1 LHGGKV
7 KITRREL
14 LHRAAGAVA
23 VVGTPAV
30 LGRGVNAFSKP
41 HHVDPNVITG
51 DGSLKAHA
59 EAHGFLTGAAVDI
72 RLLRS
77 DETYRQVLGQQY
89 SILVGENCMKFG
101 PTEPKPGEYY
111 FNDADGLVSFAEAN
125 GMKVRGHN
133 FVWHE
138 ALPEWFAGTV
148 TKENAKKIL
157 VNHIMAVGGRFKG
170 RIHSWDVVNEA
181 IWVQDGRSD
190 GLRSSSPWFQMLGP
204 EYLDLAYRTA
214 READP
219 KALLT
224 YNDYGIEYDSDEEG
238 KKRAAVLDL
247 LKRMK
252 ATGTPI
258 DALGVQSHLNAA
270 STSAFGRGINEL
282 LDGARQL
289 GLQVFIT
296 ELDVKDDG
304 LETDDIAKR
313 DEEVAHVYRD
323 FTSRMLEGKEVK
335 AVLTWGVSDGH
346 SWLNGAKWKVKHS
359 DREQRPLPFDAQYSP
374 KPAFFAL
381 RGSFDKAKR
390 R

>member
-1 LHGGKV
+1 M
-7 KITRREL
+7 KITRRKW
-14 LHRAAGAVA
+14 LHQTAAIAAMAGV
-23 VVGTPAV
+23 PAV
-30 LGRGVNAFSKP
+30 LGRQANALSKRK
-41 HHVDPNVITG
+41 HIDPNVITG

-59 EAHGFLTGAAVDI
+59 EARGLLTGAAVNVQ
-72 RLLRS
+72 LLRS
-77 DETYRQVLGQQY
+77 DETYRRVLGEQY

-101 PTEPKPGEYY
+101 PTEPKPGEYF

-125 GMKVRGHN
+125 GIKVRGHN

-138 ALPEWFAGTV
+138 ALPEWFAGTA

-157 VNHIMAVGGRFKG
+157 VDHIMAIGGRYKG
-170 RIHSWDVVNEA
+170 RVHSWDVVNEA
-181 IWVQDGRSD
+181 IWIQDARPD

-204 EYLDLAYRTA
+204 DYLDLAYRTA

-224 YNDYGIEYDSDEEG
+224 YNDYGIEYDNEEEG
-238 KKRAAVLDL
+238 KKRAAVLSL

-252 ATGTPI
+252 AVGTPI

-270 STSAFGRGINEL
+270 STSPFSKGTAEL

-289 GLQVFIT
+289 GLQVYIT

-304 LETDDIAKR
+304 LEPDDIAQR
-313 DEEVAHVYRD
+313 DEDVARVYRE
-323 FTSRMLEGKEVK
+323 FTGRMLEGKEVK
-335 AVLTWGVSDGH
+335 AVLTWGVSDAH
-346 SWLNGAKWKVKHS
+346 SWLKGKRWKTKHP
-359 DREQRPLPFDAQYSP
+359 DREQRPLPFDAEYTP

-381 RGSFDKAKR
+381 RDSFDKAKKR
-390 R
+390 

>member
-1 LHGGKV
+1 M
-7 KITRREL
+7 
-14 LHRAAGAVA
+14 
-23 VVGTPAV
+23 
-30 LGRGVNAFSKP
+30 LGRQASAFSKKHP
-41 HHVDPNVITG
+41 IDPNVITG
-51 DGSLKAHA
+51 EGSLAVHA
-59 EAHGFLTGAAVDI
+59 AARGLLTGAAVNTE
-72 RLLRS
+72 LLRT
-77 DETYRQVLGQQY
+77 DATYREVLSQQY
-89 SILVGENCMKFG
+89 SIVVGENCMKFG
-101 PTEPKPGEYY
+101 PTEPKPGTYF
-111 FNDADGLVSFAEAN
+111 FNDADALMSCADIN

-138 ALPEWFAGTV
+138 ALPDWFADTV

-157 VNHIMAVGGRFKG
+157 VDHIMAVGGRYKG
-170 RIHSWDVVNEA
+170 KIHSWDVVNEA
-181 IWVQDGRSD
+181 IWIQDGQPD

-224 YNDYGIEYDSDEEG
+224 YNDYGIEYDNDEEG
-238 KKRAAVLDL
+238 RKRAAVLGL

-252 ATGTPI
+252 AAGTPI

-270 STSAFGRGINEL
+270 STSRFGEGISDL
-282 LDGARQL
+282 LDGAQAL

-304 LETDDIAKR
+304 LDTDDIAKR
-313 DEEVAHVYRD
+313 DKEVADVYRD
-323 FTSRMLEGKEVK
+323 FVGRMLEGKEVK

-346 SWLNGAKWKVKHS
+346 SWLNGAKWKVKHP
-359 DREQRPLPFDAQYSP
+359 DREQRPLPFDADFTP

-381 RGSFDKAKR
+381 RASFDKAKR